1 MAPSIRIVP
10 WTALASC
17 WPLPQQL
24 LPVSAAGGGRRRCT
38 LAMFSGRIILN
49 FGISERLRAF
59 RYPIFTGGVVE
70 ENSICS
76 AAFCESAALQ
86 EKFLPAFSRLT
97 RHVTIFPL
105 RPLCVKMRLERS
117 AERDKRKNK
126 NNPSSDYAQSNAEG
140 ILNRFVCPQRLSAEK
155 QQTAFSAPPPCNLC
169 NCDKFS

>member
-1 MAPSIRIVP
+1 
-10 WTALASC
+10 
-17 WPLPQQL
+17 
-24 LPVSAAGGGRRRCT
+24 
-38 LAMFSGRIILN
+38 MFSGRIILN

-59 RYPIFTGGVVE
+59 RYPIFTGEVVE

-86 EKFLPAFSRLT
+86 EKLLPAFSRLT
-97 RHVTIFPL
+97 YHVTIFPL

-126 NNPSSDYAQSNAEG
+126 NNPSSDDAQSAAEG
-140 ILNRFVCPQRLSAEK
+140 ILNRFICPKRLCAEE
-155 QQTAFSAPPPCNLC
+155 QQTAFSSPPPCNLC

>member
-1 MAPSIRIVP
+1 
-10 WTALASC
+10 
-17 WPLPQQL
+17 
-24 LPVSAAGGGRRRCT
+24 
-38 LAMFSGRIILN
+38 MFSGRIILN

-70 ENSICS
+70 KNSICS

-126 NNPSSDYAQSNAEG
+126 NNPSSDDAQSTAEG
-140 ILNRFVCPQRLSAEK
+140 ILNRFCLPEKAVCGE
-155 QQTAFSAPPPCNLC
+155 TADGLFRSSTLQ
-169 NCDKFS
+169 FVQL

>member
-1 MAPSIRIVP
+1 MP
-10 WTALASC
+10 WVARASC

-155 QQTAFSAPPPCNLC
+155 QQTAFSASPPCNLC

>member
-1 MAPSIRIVP
+1 
-10 WTALASC
+10 
-17 WPLPQQL
+17 
-24 LPVSAAGGGRRRCT
+24 
-38 LAMFSGRIILN
+38 MFSGRIILN

-117 AERDKRKNK
+117 AGRDKRKNKNK
-126 NNPSSDYAQSNAEG
+126 NNPSSDYAQSTAEG
-140 ILNRFVCPQRLSAEK
+140 ILNRFVCLKRLSAEK
-155 QQTAFSAPPPCNLC
+155 RQTAFSAPPPCNLC